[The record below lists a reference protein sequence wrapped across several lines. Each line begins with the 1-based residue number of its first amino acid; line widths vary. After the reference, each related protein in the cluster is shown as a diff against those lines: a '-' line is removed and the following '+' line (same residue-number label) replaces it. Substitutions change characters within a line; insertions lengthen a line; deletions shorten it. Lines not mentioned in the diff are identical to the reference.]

1 MCKLIVSFLVM
12 LMLLSGCTSNQPP
25 DNSLP
30 TTTDNPPP
38 VVSDEPSTSVE
49 VETPAPIEPF
59 DPLLYSG
66 NGDKIITDID
76 LPDGIFISKI
86 EIDSTAH
93 YAVKFH
99 HDDTYELLVNNS
111 KEPYSGVT
119 LIKDNEIASIS
130 GGMLEITS
138 DGDWSVAIDRLSGE
152 TTKNITGHGDKV
164 TGFFPGSGKK
174 EVVTLDIDSTAHYSI
189 QLFEYNATENTLTYD
204 LLVNDSRE
212 PYHGEKIADL
222 KEGLQYFFVV
232 DSEGDWSIDF
242 GADDDITEYY
252 DTSSSENTDK
262 KVLSNDSLTAEQA
275 YNKMQNVP
283 LSDLEVTPRGT
294 YRYGVWVLSEE
305 SVSKIGGNIV
315 VNQGMMYN
323 EIGWTL
329 LLYCEDG
336 IIASSEAPA
345 FFKTVLGV
353 ETEPDNWPELAPIL
367 YEFIHPDP
375 SEADI
380 LKALEPLASVEGS
393 FDYDSR
399 NYDFQITDL
408 TNAANELQISEEM
421 LGYVIAKLSEYP
433 AQISFS
439 GNTMTCSL
447 TVKTY
452 N

>member
-1 MCKLIVSFLVM
+1 MFKLIVSFLVI

-30 TTTDNPPP
+30 TETDNPFP
-38 VVSDEPSTSVE
+38 VASDEPSESVE

-59 DPLLYSG
+59 DPLSYSG
-66 NGDKIITDID
+66 SGDKIITDID
-76 LPDGIFISKI
+76 LPNGIFISKI
-86 EIDSTAH
+86 EIDSTSH

-119 LIKDNEIASIS
+119 LIKDSEIASIS

-138 DGDWSVAIDRLSGE
+138 DGDWNITIDRLSGE

-204 LLVNDSRE
+204 LLVNDSKE

-222 KEGLQYFFVV
+222 KDGLEYFFVV

-242 GADDDITEYY
+242 GVDDDITQYY
-252 DTSSSENTDK
+252 DTSTSKNADTNTP
-262 KVLSNDSLTAEQA
+262 LNNSLTAEQA

-283 LSDLEVTPRGT
+283 VSDLEVTPRGT

-305 SVSKIGGNIV
+305 SVSKIGGNVV

-329 LLYCEDG
+329 SLYCDLG
-336 IIASSEAPA
+336 TMASSEAES
-345 FFKTVLGV
+345 FFKVVVGK
-353 ETEPDNWPELAPIL
+353 ETEPNNWPELAPIL
-367 YEFIHPDP
+367 FEFIHPNP

-380 LKALEPLASVEGS
+380 LKALEPLKSVEGT

-399 NYDFQITDL
+399 NYEFQITDL
-408 TNAANELQISEEM
+408 TKAANELQISEEM

>member
-1 MCKLIVSFLVM
+1 M
-12 LMLLSGCTSNQPP
+12 
-25 DNSLP
+25 
-30 TTTDNPPP
+30 
-38 VVSDEPSTSVE
+38 
-49 VETPAPIEPF
+49 
-59 DPLLYSG
+59 
-66 NGDKIITDID
+66 
-76 LPDGIFISKI
+76 
-86 EIDSTAH
+86 
-93 YAVKFH
+93 
-99 HDDTYELLVNNS
+99 
-111 KEPYSGVT
+111 
-119 LIKDNEIASIS
+119 
-130 GGMLEITS
+130 
-138 DGDWSVAIDRLSGE
+138 
-152 TTKNITGHGDKV
+152 
-164 TGFFPGSGKK
+164 
-174 EVVTLDIDSTAHYSI
+174 
-189 QLFEYNATENTLTYD
+189 
-204 LLVNDSRE
+204 
-212 PYHGEKIADL
+212 

>member
-1 MCKLIVSFLVM
+1 MRR
-12 LMLLSGCTSNQPP
+12 LMILLLAMAILLSGCTSSPP
-25 DNSLP
+25 KNNSLP
-30 TTTDNPPP
+30 ATTGDSSLI
-38 VVSDEPSTSVE
+38 VSDEPSESLE
-49 VETPAPIEPF
+49 VEIPAPIEPF

-66 NGDKIITDID
+66 SEDKIITDID

-86 EIDSTAH
+86 EIDSTSH

-111 KEPYSGVT
+111 KKPYSGVT
-119 LIKDNEIASIS
+119 LTKDNEIASIS

-138 DGDWSVAIDRLSGE
+138 GGDWNITIDRLSGE
-152 TTKNITGHGDKV
+152 TTKNIAGHGDKV
-164 TGFFPGSGKK
+164 TGFFPGNGKK

-189 QLFEYNATENTLTYD
+189 KLFEYNIAENTLTYD
-204 LLVNDSRE
+204 LLVNDSGE

-242 GADDDITEYY
+242 GTEDDITEYY
-252 DTSSSENTDK
+252 DTSSSENTVT
-262 KVLSNDSLTAEQA
+262 KVLSHDSLTAEQA

-305 SVSKIGGNIV
+305 SVSKIGGNVIV
-315 VNQGMMYN
+315 NKGMMYN

-329 LLYCEDG
+329 SLYCDFG
-336 IIASSEAPA
+336 TIASSQAA
-345 FFKTVLGV
+345 TFFKTVVGEEV
-353 ETEPDNWPELAPIL
+353 EPDNWPELAPIL
-367 YEFIHPDP
+367 YEFIHPNP

-380 LKALEPLASVEGS
+380 LKAIEPLTSVEGS

-439 GNTMTCSL
+439 GNTLTCSL
-447 TVKTY
+447 TIKTY